1 MTTRRS
7 EDLDVPASREDD
19 TVQRACRRAPRKRSG
34 APVTAEGGKSQETAR
49 RVVNEALEN
58 ARLNYERAGRGCIVS
73 LRSEEPRY
81 ATVTELAA
89 RLDAEADSTMLLT
102 AISEAVERYDP
113 EREAVVVVESEK
125 GFEVSILSASGS
137 ESVGGLFYNPDEV

>member
-7 EDLDVPASREDD
+7 EDLDVRPGL
-19 TVQRACRRAPRKRSG
+19 QRDSRRAGRKRSG
-34 APVTAEGGKSQETAR
+34 APVATEGAEEREAR
-49 RVVNEALEN
+49 RVVNDALES
-58 ARLNYERAGRGCIVS
+58 ARLAYERAGRGCIVS

-81 ATVTELAA
+81 ATVSELAA

-113 EREAVVVVESEK
+113 AREAVVVIESEE
-125 GFEVSILSASGS
+125 GFEVSTCSPKSDPQR
-137 ESVGGLFYNPDEV
+137 V